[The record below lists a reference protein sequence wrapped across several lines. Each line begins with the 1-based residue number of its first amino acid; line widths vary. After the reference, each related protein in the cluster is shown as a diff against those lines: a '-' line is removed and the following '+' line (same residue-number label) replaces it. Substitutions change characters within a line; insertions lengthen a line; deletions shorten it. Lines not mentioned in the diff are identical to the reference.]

1 MLDEP
6 HAMLNTYI
14 SVEGNANSMTFAPF
28 ADSNFPKATLTVQA
42 LGINPFTTYES
53 GSNELASDIKQ

>member
-14 SVEGNANSMTFAPF
+14 SATGTADSMTLAPF
-28 ADSNFPKATLTVQA
+28 ADSNFPNATLTVQA

-53 GSNELASDIKQ
+53 GSNELSSDIKQ